1 MSMLQNMQEL
11 PLPFAT
17 AAILGGLSLLLLF
30 SIFLRKFGSTG
41 RTNGLS
47 TLPSLPVLFGS
58 CNNNFVVFFFFLPGG
73 HIHDAEV
80 PGMPMVG
87 NLLQM
92 KEKKP
97 HMTFAKWAETYGPI
111 YSIKTGATTTVVLN
125 SADLAKEAM
134 VTRFSSISTRKLSN
148 ALRILTADKCMVA
161 MSDYDEFHKMVK
173 RYILAGVLGSNAQK
187 RLRSCRDTMM
197 ENVSRQLRA
206 LVDGHP
212 LEAVNFRKVFESELF
227 ALALKQA
234 LGRDVKSIYVE
245 ELGTTLSKEEM
256 FKVMVSDMMAGAIE
270 VDWRDFFPYLRWI
283 PNKSWEK
290 KIEEL
295 AFRRKVVARAL
306 VKEQKGRI
314 ASGEEADSYID
325 FLISEAKTLS
335 EEQIA
340 ILLWEVIIQASDT
353 TLVTTEWALYE
364 LAKNPKYQDRVVEEI
379 RKVCGSETLTE
390 DHLSQLPYLN
400 AAFHETLRKHSP
412 VPIIPPRYA
421 HEDTQLGGYFVA
433 ARSQIAINIYGCN
446 MDKDKYEKPEEWMPE
461 RFLDEKYDPADLFKT
476 SAFGG
481 GKRVCAG
488 ALQASL
494 ISGTAIGRLVQ
505 EFEWRLK
512 NGKEEKVDT
521 VGLTAHKLHP
531 LQAMLKPRRSE

>member
-1 MSMLQNMQEL
+1 MLQDMQEL

-17 AAILGGLSLLLLF
+17 TA
-30 SIFLRKFGSTG
+30 
-41 RTNGLS
+41 
-47 TLPSLPVLFGS
+47 TL
-58 CNNNFVVFFFFLPGG
+58 
-73 HIHDAEV
+73 EV
-80 PGMPMVG
+80 PGLPIVG

-111 YSIKTGATTTVVLN
+111 YSVKTGAATMVVLN
-125 SADLAKEAM
+125 STDVAKEAM

-148 ALRILTADKCMVA
+148 ALQILTADKCMVA

-173 RYILAGVLGSNAQK
+173 RYVLAGVLGANAQK

-197 ENVSRQLRA
+197 ENVSRQLHA

-212 LEAVNFRKVFESELF
+212 LEAVIFRKV
-227 ALALKQA
+227 

-256 FKVMVSDMMAGAIE
+256 FKVMVSDMMAGSIE

-290 KIEEL
+290 KIEQL
-295 AFRRKVVARAL
+295 AFHRKVVARAL
-306 VKEQKGRI
+306 VKEQTRRI
-314 ASGEEADSYID
+314 ASGEEANSYID

-335 EEQIA
+335 EEQIT

-353 TLVTTEWALYE
+353 TLVTTERALYE
-364 LAKNPKYQDRVVEEI
+364 LAKNPKCQDRVIEEI
-379 RKVCGSETLTE
+379 RKVCGSETLAE

-400 AAFHETLRKHSP
+400 AVFHETLRKHSP

-433 ARSQIAINIYGCN
+433 AGSQIAINIHGCN
-446 MDKDKYEKPEEWMPE
+446 MDKKKYEKPEEWMPE

-481 GKRVCAG
+481 GKR
-488 ALQASL
+488 
-494 ISGTAIGRLVQ
+494 RLPQPEYSPSCYVIMH
-505 EFEWRLK
+505 EMLLPRY
-512 NGKEEKVDT
+512 V
-521 VGLTAHKLHP
+521 HP
-531 LQAMLKPRRSE
+531 LKVPYKNKIALLCGKN